1 MNLTYKNVKFITIS
15 AKNSKKLDRLI
26 FSCIINTRGLF
37 SGPDSYFYTQVRKR
51 RILSMEKI
59 RPMLFTTL
67 KKYSGAQLM
76 SDVVAGII
84 VAIIALPLS
93 IALALASGVG
103 PEQGIYTAIA
113 AGFVISFLGGSQV
126 QIAGPTAAFA
136 TIVAGIVARSGV
148 EGLAVATIMAGIIL
162 VIMGFCQLG
171 SLIKFIPFTI
181 TTGFTSGIAVTIVI
195 GQLKDFFGVTYPA
208 GMETIETM
216 QKLKAF
222 AAGFGTMNV
231 HAVIVGL
238 VCLAILIVMPMIT
251 EKIPGSL
258 VAVIAGIVMV
268 KFLPLQVNTIG
279 DLYSVS
285 NALPAFHMPAF
296 SYDVIQGSL
305 SDAFTIA
312 ILAAIESLL
321 SCVVADGMI
330 GGKHRSNTELV
341 AQGAGN
347 IVSALFGGIPAT
359 GAIARTAANIKNGG
373 RTPVAGMVH
382 AGVLLLILVILM
394 PYASWIPMPT
404 IAAILFM
411 VAYNMCQWR
420 TFARLAKTAP
430 KSDIAVLVITFFLT
444 VVFDLVVAIE
454 VGMVLSCLLFMKR
467 MSDEMGVRSWLHVE
481 ELEEQKREEEEAAK
495 GAKKANAIPSVEEAQ
510 LKAAAEEINPA
521 DLRQIPMELAVYELT
536 GPLFFGAAD
545 RINQITVGEGTRCLI
560 LRMRAVPA
568 ADSTAMNS
576 MTALYERC
584 KKNGVT
590 LILSH
595 VNEQPMRAMEK
606 AGFVDLVGRE
616 NFCRN
621 IEEALDHA
629 DKMLEK

>member
-1 MNLTYKNVKFITIS
+1 
-15 AKNSKKLDRLI
+15 
-26 FSCIINTRGLF
+26 
-37 SGPDSYFYTQVRKR
+37 
-51 RILSMEKI
+51 MEKI

-67 KKYSGAQLM
+67 KNYSGAQLV

-136 TIVAGIVARSGV
+136 TIVAGIVAKSGV

-162 VIMGFCQLG
+162 VIMGFCQFG

-222 AAGFGTMNV
+222 AAGFGSFNV
-231 HAVIVGL
+231 QAVIVGL
-238 VCLAILIVMPMIT
+238 VCLAILILMPKIT

-258 VAVIAGIVMV
+258 VAVIAGILMV
-268 KFLPLQVNTIG
+268 KFLPLKVNTIG
-279 DLYSVS
+279 DLYTVS
-285 NALPAFHMPAF
+285 NSLPTFRIPSF
-296 SYDVIQGSL
+296 GFEVIRESL
-305 SDAFTIA
+305 PDAFTIA
-312 ILAAIESLL
+312 VLAAIESLL

-359 GAIARTAANIKNGG
+359 GAIARTAANVKNGG

-382 AGVLLLILVILM
+382 AVVLLLILVILM
-394 PYASWIPMPT
+394 PCASWIPMPT

-420 TFARLAKTAP
+420 TFLKLVKTAP
-430 KSDIAVLVITFFLT
+430 KSDILVLVLTFFLT
-444 VVFDLVVAIE
+444 VIFDLVVAIE
-454 VGMVLSCLLFMKR
+454 VGMLLSCLLFMKR
-467 MSDEMGVRSWLHVE
+467 MSDETGTRSWLYA
-481 ELEEQKREEEEAAK
+481 EEAA
-495 GAKKANAIPSVEEAQ
+495 
-510 LKAAAEEINPA
+510 AAEKSSK
-521 DLRQIPMELAVYELT
+521 DLRRIPLELAVYEIT

-545 RINQITVGEGTRCLI
+545 RINQIETADGTRCLI
-560 LRMRAVPA
+560 LRMRAVSA
-568 ADSTAMNS
+568 LDSTAMNA

-584 KKNGVT
+584 QNKGIT

-606 AGFVDLVGRE
+606 AGFVELVGRE
-616 NFCRN
+616 HFCDN
-621 IEEALDHA
+621 IEEALSHA
-629 DKMLEK
+629 DEVLEK

>member
-231 HAVIVGL
+231 HALIVGL
-238 VCLAILIVMPMIT
+238 VCLAILIVMPKIT

-258 VAVIAGIVMV
+258 VAVLVGIVMV

-279 DLYSVS
+279 NLYSVS

-382 AGVLLLILVILM
+382 AGILLLILVILM

-481 ELEEQKREEEEAAK
+481 EVEEQKREEEEASR
-495 GAKKANAIPSVEEAQ
+495 GAKKTMSVEEAQ

-521 DLRQIPMELAVYELT
+521 KLRQIPMELAVYELT

-545 RINQITVGEGTRCLI
+545 RINQIEVNEVTRCLI
-560 LRMRAVPA
+560 LRMQAVPA

-576 MTALYERC
+576 MTALCERC

-629 DKMLEK
+629 DKVLEK

>member
-1 MNLTYKNVKFITIS
+1 
-15 AKNSKKLDRLI
+15 
-26 FSCIINTRGLF
+26 
-37 SGPDSYFYTQVRKR
+37 
-51 RILSMEKI
+51 MEKI

-136 TIVAGIVARSGV
+136 TIVADIVARSGV

-231 HAVIVGL
+231 HALIVGL
-238 VCLAILIVMPMIT
+238 VCLAILIVMPKIT

-258 VAVIAGIVMV
+258 VAVLVGIVMV

-279 DLYSVS
+279 NLYSVS

-481 ELEEQKREEEEAAK
+481 EVEEQKREEEEASR
-495 GAKKANAIPSVEEAQ
+495 GAKKTMSVEEAQ

-521 DLRQIPMELAVYELT
+521 KLRQIPMELAVYELT

-545 RINQITVGEGTRCLI
+545 RINQIEVNEVTRCLI

-576 MTALYERC
+576 MTALCERC

-629 DKMLEK
+629 DKVLEK

>member
-1 MNLTYKNVKFITIS
+1 
-15 AKNSKKLDRLI
+15 
-26 FSCIINTRGLF
+26 
-37 SGPDSYFYTQVRKR
+37 
-51 RILSMEKI
+51 MEKI

-231 HAVIVGL
+231 HALIVGL
-238 VCLAILIVMPMIT
+238 VCLAILIVMPKIT

-258 VAVIAGIVMV
+258 VAVLVGIVMV

-430 KSDIAVLVITFFLT
+430 RSDIAVLVITFFLT

-481 ELEEQKREEEEAAK
+481 EVEEQKREEEEASR
-495 GAKKANAIPSVEEAQ
+495 GAKKTMSVQEAQ

-521 DLRQIPMELAVYELT
+521 KLRQIPMELAVYELT

-545 RINQITVGEGTRCLI
+545 RINQIEVNEVTRCLI
-560 LRMRAVPA
+560 LRMRVAPA

-576 MTALYERC
+576 MTALCERC

-629 DKMLEK
+629 DKVLEK